1 MFCGHN
7 IWTEGVFVTELS
19 GSAGISVWR
28 TVWVIC
34 KLDDIQKSM
43 ASFSIER
50 LCEAVKIVFHQLS
63 ELVQVRCIIASEA
76 DA

>member
-28 TVWVIC
+28 TVWV
-34 KLDDIQKSM
+34 M
-43 ASFSIER
+43 ANWMIYKNPWHHFP
-50 LCEAVKIVFHQLS
+50 
-63 ELVQVRCIIASEA
+63 
-76 DA
+76 